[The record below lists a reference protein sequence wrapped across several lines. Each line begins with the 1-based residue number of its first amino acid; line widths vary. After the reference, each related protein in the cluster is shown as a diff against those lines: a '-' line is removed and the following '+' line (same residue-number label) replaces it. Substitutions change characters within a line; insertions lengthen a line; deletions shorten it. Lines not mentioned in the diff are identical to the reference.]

1 MDRELAMSVVATAWN
16 PLRNWAR
23 DRQVQLRLCLRA
35 TVAALATFA
44 FSQLL
49 NLPLGMWAVLTAV
62 IVTQMS
68 IGGSL
73 KATIDYMVG
82 SLGGAIYGGAMAA
95 LVPHTNVIAV
105 AGVLAICV
113 APLALLA
120 AINPSFRVAPITAI
134 IVLLGPTSAE
144 AGPIEGAFFR
154 VLEVGLGGV
163 TALAVAFLVFPAQA
177 HGLAID
183 AAAEML
189 DLMARVLP
197 DVFAGF
203 TRDLDEGTIRRIQ
216 DSIGQAYARLDT
228 ISAEVKRERMTHLA
242 SEPDP
247 APLLRTLL
255 RLRHDLVMMGRAAVV
270 PLPPALQAR
279 LGPPL
284 AGITETVC
292 DFLRASA
299 NALEARRDPPPRG
312 AVEAALAGFAAELGA
327 IRRDGLTRDLPVDAV
342 ERIFALGFVLDQ
354 LDQHFADLER
364 CVSECARSPV
374 GAGA

>member
-1 MDRELAMSVVATAWN
+1 MDRELGMRIATAWT
-16 PLRNWAR
+16 PLRNFAR
-23 DRQVQLRLCLRA
+23 DRAVQLRLCLRV

-44 FSQLL
+44 FSHLVH
-49 NLPLGMWAVLTAV
+49 LPLGMWAVLTAV

-68 IGGSL
+68 IGASM
-73 KATIDYMVG
+73 KATTDYLVG
-82 SLGGAIYGGAMAA
+82 SLGGAVYGGAVAA
-95 LVPHTNVIAV
+95 LIPHPSFMAV

-154 VLEVGLGGV
+154 ILEVGLGGV
-163 TALAVAFLVFPAQA
+163 TALAIAFVVLPARA

-183 AAAEML
+183 AAAKML

-197 DVFAGF
+197 DVFSGF
-203 TRDLDEGTIRRIQ
+203 TRDLDETAVRHIQ

-242 SEPDP
+242 AEPDP
-247 APLLRTLL
+247 GPLLRTLL
-255 RLRHDLVMMGRAAVV
+255 RLRHDLVMLGRAAVM
-270 PLPPALQAR
+270 PLPPLLHAR

-284 AGITETVC
+284 AGIAETVS
-292 DFLRASA
+292 DYLRASA
-299 NALEARRDPPPRG
+299 DALEARRDPPPRG
-312 AVEAALAGFAAELGA
+312 AAEAALAGFAAELGV
-327 IRRDGLTRDLPVDAV
+327 IRRDRLTRDLPVEAV

-354 LDQHFADLER
+354 LGEHLTDLER
-364 CVSECARSPV
+364 CVNESAQSS
-374 GAGA
+374 AGTGD